1 MLDQNKPVQI
11 PAQPGSPSLRPAGT
25 GPSLH
30 APHTIAPGGQRVVPT
45 ASAPPTEA
53 ELEPI
58 GLVDEGQADGPAKTI
73 TAVGGIT
80 STSVRKSNWRRQPN
94 LTHTGAVRLRTFH
107 GKLSREGL
115 EYLDNQV
122 NEWLDAHPDVE
133 IKNVTSTVGTFE
145 GKIRELALVLNI
157 WY

>member
-1 MLDQNKPVQI
+1 MLDQNKPLHI
-11 PAQPGSPSLRPAGT
+11 PAPAGPSLRPQGLQPA
-25 GPSLH
+25 
-30 APHTIAPGGQRVVPT
+30 HTLTPGAARVTPT
-45 ASAPPTEA
+45 ASAPPTED

-58 GLVDEGQADGPAKTI
+58 GLVDDAQADAPAKTI
-73 TAVGGIT
+73 TAVGGGGGT
-80 STSVRKSNWRRQPN
+80 VRKSNWHRQPN
-94 LTHTGAVRLRTFH
+94 ITHAGAVRLRTFH

-122 NEWLDAHPDVE
+122 NEWLDTHPEVE

>member
-30 APHTIAPGGQRVVPT
+30 APHTLTPGAPRVVPT
-45 ASAPPTEA
+45 ASAPPTEE

-58 GLVDEGQADGPAKTI
+58 GLVEDLQADAPAKSI
-73 TAVGGIT
+73 TAVGGGGAT
-80 STSVRKSNWRRQPN
+80 HRKSNWRREPN

-122 NEWLDAHPDVE
+122 NEWLDAHPEVE